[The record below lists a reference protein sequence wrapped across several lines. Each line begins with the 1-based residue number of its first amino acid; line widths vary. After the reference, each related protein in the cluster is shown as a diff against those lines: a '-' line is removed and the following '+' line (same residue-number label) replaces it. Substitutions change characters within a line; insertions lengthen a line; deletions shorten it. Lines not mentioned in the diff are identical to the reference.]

1 MIVPPWFLG
10 YNIILEAIFALV
22 TLIVSRYA
30 FKIHR
35 LTEQRQLR
43 LFGTAFLAIS
53 ISYFIQSFLN
63 LAILSN
69 LTEKICHMVK
79 AENINTLN
87 LIGIYTYVIFFSFG
101 LLMLFY
107 MTLKIKDIRIFSFL
121 LIVVL
126 SAIFVSINVLFMF
139 YLISSIILLSVCLHY
154 LKNYLDKKQPKT
166 LLVLVAFVFLLFGR
180 VHFIFALNHGTYYVI
195 GHILEFGAYGLIL
208 INLLRVLSKNEQK
221 TR

>member
-1 MIVPPWFLG
+1 MTNFMIVPPWFLG

-139 YLISSIILLSVCLHY
+139 YLISSIILLRPIYVVERFY
-154 LKNYLDKKQPKT
+154 PLKRFITSAPVQKEHSLD
-166 LLVLVAFVFLLFGR
+166 F
-180 VHFIFALNHGTYYVI
+180 
-195 GHILEFGAYGLIL
+195 
-208 INLLRVLSKNEQK
+208 
-221 TR
+221 